1 MASDYIPAPDAE
13 ALAWM
18 QTFSAGITASPATYN
33 LVAADA
39 TAIAAAVSAFASA
52 QAIAVDPA
60 TRTKVTV
67 NQKDAARASAEEL
80 CRQYAAG
87 IKVNAGISDANKIAI
102 GVRPINPTRTP
113 IPAPTTSPLL
123 NIVAA
128 TPGVQTLRY
137 ADSATPDSGKK
148 PFGAIQLQLFVVTG
162 TAAVTD
168 PDAAAFLA
176 AHTRNPVEVPF
187 SSADDGKVATYFAR
201 WATRTGEVGPWSL
214 PVSMRIAA

>member
-1 MASDYIPAPDAE
+1 MASDYIPASDAE

-18 QTFSAGITASPATYN
+18 ETFSSGITASPATYN

-39 TAIAAAVSAFASA
+39 TAIAAAVASFSSA
-52 QAIAVDPA
+52 QSVAVNPA

-67 NQKDAARASAEEL
+67 NERDVARASAEEL
-80 CRQYAAG
+80 CRQYAML
-87 IKVNAGISDANKIAI
+87 IKENAGISDANKIAI
-102 GVRPINPTRTP
+102 GVRPVNTTRTP
-113 IPAPTTSPLL
+113 IPAPATSPLL
-123 NIVAA
+123 NIVAN

-168 PDAAAFLA
+168 PDSAAFLA

-187 SSADDGKVATYFAR
+187 TSADDGKVATYFAR

>member
-1 MASDYIPAPDAE
+1 MASDYIPNQDAE

-18 QTFSAGITASPATYN
+18 QTFSAGITASPSTYD

-39 TAIAAAVSAFASA
+39 TAIAAVVSAFAGA
-52 QAIAVDPA
+52 QAVAINPA
-60 TRTKVTV
+60 TRTPVAV
-67 NQKDAARASAEEL
+67 NDKDEARASAEEL

-87 IKVNAGISDANKIAI
+87 IKVNAGISNSDKIAI
-102 GVRPINPTRTP
+102 GVRPVNNSRTP
-113 IPAPTTSPLL
+113 IPVPDTSPLL
-123 NIVAA
+123 NIVGN

-148 PFGAIQLQLFVVTG
+148 PFGALSLQLFLATG
-162 TAAVTD
+162 TAAATD
-168 PDAAAFLA
+168 PDTAAFRA
-176 AHTRNPVEVPF
+176 AYTRNPVEVAF
-187 SSADDGKVATYFAR
+187 DAADDGKVATYFAR

>member
-1 MASDYIPAPDAE
+1 MASDYIPAQDAE

-39 TAIAAAVSAFASA
+39 TAIAAAVSAFAGA

-67 NQKDAARASAEEL
+67 NQKDAARANAEEL

-87 IKVNAGISDANKIAI
+87 IKVNAGISDADKIAI

-168 PDAAAFLA
+168 PDSAAFLA

-187 SSADDGKVATYFAR
+187 TSADDGKVATYFAR